1 MDSLN
6 SNEIMLWV
14 LSWLALYLGFRYVL
28 RSSLKLKK
36 RRLPPGP
43 SGWPLLGSL
52 PLLGAMPHVTLY
64 NMYKKYGPVV
74 YLKLGTSDMVV
85 ASTPAAAKAFLKTLD
100 INFSNRPGN
109 AGATYIAYDSQVLTV
124 PWLYVFFIEFFT

>member
-1 MDSLN
+1 
-6 SNEIMLWV
+6 MLWT
-14 LSWLALYLGFRYVL
+14 LTWLALYLGFRYIL
-28 RSSLKLKK
+28 RSSLKLKQK
-36 RRLPPGP
+36 RLPPGP

-64 NMYKKYGPVV
+64 NMYKKYGPIV

-109 AGATYIAYDSQVLTV
+109 AGATYIAYDSQVRAS
-124 PWLYVFFIEFFT
+124 LYIFYDFVLKNLDIMLFKSRF